1 MAGNRIASVDG
12 LRAIALGLVLG
23 AHAAPQVMPSGGVG
37 VDLFFVISGFVIT
50 RHLYEEKPAFRRFF
64 LNRILR
70 LWPASMLVLGFVVLL
85 LWAGY
90 DYATPTGLIASLT
103 GWMNWARAFDMVPGY
118 GGRLGHY
125 WSLGVEEQFYLIWP
139 ALLALV
145 LAGRRNPV
153 VLLLAIIAAV
163 TVWRVVLFFDGASGM
178 RIYNGLDT
186 RADALAIGCLLYFVK
201 WRASIIL
208 GVAALAGLLV
218 LALIPAELGSAYD
231 LARYSIVGGLSFIA
245 VGAAASGG
253 GMRNSLLAAAPV
265 HWMGRRSYAIYL
277 WHYPVIGLASAIGV
291 AAGVRGAVY
300 VGAAIIV
307 SLVAAELTYRLV
319 ERPID
324 RWRHSRLG

>member
-12 LRAIALGLVLG
+12 LRAIAVGLVLG

-50 RHLYEEKPAFRRFF
+50 RHLYEERPSFRRFF

-70 LWPASMLVLGFVVLL
+70 LWPASMLVLGFVALL

-90 DYATPTGLIASLT
+90 DFATPTGLIASLT
-103 GWMNWARAFDMVPGY
+103 GWMNWARAFDIVPPY
-118 GGRLGHY
+118 SRLGHF

-139 ALLALV
+139 PLLALV

-153 VLLLAIIAAV
+153 FLLLAIIAAV
-163 TVWRVVLFFDGASGM
+163 TVWRVVLVHYGASGM

-186 RADALAIGCLLYFVK
+186 RADALAFGCLLYFVK
-201 WRASIIL
+201 WRAPMIL
-208 GVAALAGLLV
+208 GGAALAGLLV
-218 LALIPAELGSAYD
+218 VALIPAEPGSAYD
-231 LARYSIVGGLSFIA
+231 LARYSFVAGLSFLA

-253 GMRNSLLAAAPV
+253 GLLNSLLASAPV
-265 HWMGRRSYAIYL
+265 HWTGRRSYAIYL
-277 WHYPVIGLASAIGV
+277 WHYPIIGLASAIGV

-300 VGAAIIV
+300 AGAAIII
-307 SLVAAELTYRLV
+307 SLVAAELTYRMV
-319 ERPID
+319 EKPID
-324 RWRHSRLG
+324 RWRHARLG